1 VATASAHRPVLL
13 EESLQLLALRPNT
26 TIIDGT
32 AGGGGHAVAILEATS
47 PGGHLIALDRD
58 AFALETTRKRL
69 AEAGFLERT
78 SLCHAS
84 FRDLGRTLDDLGV
97 SEVDGV
103 LFDLGVS
110 SFQLDT
116 PERGF
121 RFSGPN
127 QDETPLDMRMD
138 TSVGET
144 AADLLARASAEQL
157 QSWFSEYGELPG
169 SKRLARTITEMRRER
184 PLRTSRDLL
193 DAIREA
199 GVGRGRK
206 HHPGTLV
213 FQALR
218 IAVNDE
224 LGALVAG
231 IEAGIERLRPG
242 GRFAVLAYHSI
253 EDRIV
258 KNCFR
263 NAVRGCTCPPHQP
276 VCTCGGRVRLKLVT
290 KRPLTASD
298 GEVRE
303 NPRARSVRLRAA
315 ERIGEAA

>member
-1 VATASAHRPVLL
+1 MATTSAHRPVLL
-13 EESLQLLALRPNT
+13 EESLQLLALQPNA
-26 TIIDGT
+26 TIVDGT
-32 AGGGGHAVAILEATS
+32 AGGGGHAIAILEATS
-47 PGGHLIALDRD
+47 PDGRLIALDRD
-58 AFALETTRKRL
+58 TAALEATQKRL

-78 SLCHAS
+78 SLCHTS
-84 FRDLGRTLDDLGV
+84 FRDLDRALDDLGI
-97 SEVDGV
+97 SEVDGI

-138 TSVGET
+138 TSAGET

-157 QSWFSEYGELPG
+157 QTWFSEYGQLPG

-199 GVGRGRK
+199 GVGHGRK

-224 LGALVAG
+224 LGALISG
-231 IEAGIERLRPG
+231 IEAAIERLRPG
-242 GRFAVLAYHSI
+242 ARLVVLAYHSI

-263 NAVRGCTCPPHQP
+263 DAVRGCTCPPHQP

-298 GEVRE
+298 REVQE

-315 ERIGEAA
+315 ERVEAA